1 MMDRYLII
9 GSTFFA
15 LAIIA
20 VVGLIIFIDYT
31 TQKQIRLL
39 NDRLENIEYAKDR
52 EE

>member
-15 LAIIA
+15 FAIVA
-20 VVGLIIFIDYT
+20 TVGLVIFVDYT

-39 NDRLENIEYAKDR
+39 NDRLENVENAN
-52 EE
+52 

>member
-20 VVGLIIFIDYT
+20 TVGMVIFIDYT

-39 NDRLENIEYAKDR
+39 NDRLENVENAN
-52 EE
+52 

>member
-9 GSTFFA
+9 GSTLFA

-20 VVGLIIFIDYT
+20 TVGLVIFIDYT

-39 NDRLENIEYAKDR
+39 NDRLENVENAN
-52 EE
+52 

>member
-15 LAIIA
+15 LAIVAMI
-20 VVGLIIFIDYT
+20 GLVIFIDHT

-39 NDRLENIEYAKDR
+39 NDRLENVENAN
-52 EE
+52 

>member
-9 GSTFFA
+9 GSMFFA

-20 VVGLIIFIDYT
+20 TVGMVIFIDYT

-39 NDRLENIEYAKDR
+39 NDRLENVENAN
-52 EE
+52 